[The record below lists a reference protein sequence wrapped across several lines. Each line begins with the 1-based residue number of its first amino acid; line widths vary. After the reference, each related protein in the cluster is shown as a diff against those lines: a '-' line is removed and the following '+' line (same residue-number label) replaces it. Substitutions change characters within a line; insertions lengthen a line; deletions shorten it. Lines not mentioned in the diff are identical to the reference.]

1 MTKRQKKKIIVAL
14 IALIA
19 MAGGAYQ
26 KMESSDAAHVS
37 TKAAHAAS
45 ATLEDIPEYS
55 GTPYAEINNNRPS
68 FTESELVTS
77 SYEKYSSLD
86 DLGRCGV
93 AVACVGKDLM
103 PTEERGSIGMIKPS
117 GWHLVKYDSV
127 DGKYL
132 YNRCHLIAYELTS
145 ENANRENLIT
155 GTRYLNVTGMLPFE
169 NKVADYV
176 KETGNHVM
184 YRVTPVFD
192 GDDLLA
198 SGVHMEAESV
208 EDGGAG
214 ISFNIYC
221 YNVQPGIVIDHAT
234 GDSHAA

>member
-55 GTPYAEINNNRPS
+55 GTPYAEIDNNRPS

-208 EDGGAG
+208 EDGGTG

>member
-55 GTPYAEINNNRPS
+55 GTPYAEIDNNRPS